1 MEDFIAV
8 EKHRINEE
16 IKAKEVR
23 VISADGEQ
31 LGIMPIKE
39 ALAKAEELNVDLVEI
54 APNADPP
61 VCKLIDYGKFLYQLE
76 KKAKE
81 AKKKQKIV
89 EVKEFKIRPWIDQH
103 DFSYRLDQMKNFL
116 QEGNKVK
123 ITVKFK
129 GRELMHTDMGF
140 ELTNK
145 VIDELKDFCEVE
157 KPAKMEGK
165 NIVVVLTPKKAKK

>member
-1 MEDFIAV
+1 
-8 EKHRINEE
+8 
-16 IKAKEVR
+16 
-23 VISADGEQ
+23 
-31 LGIMPIKE
+31 
-39 ALAKAEELNVDLVEI
+39 
-54 APNADPP
+54 
-61 VCKLIDYGKFLYQLE
+61 
-76 KKAKE
+76 
-81 AKKKQKIV
+81 V
-89 EVKEFKIRPWIDQH
+89 EVKEFKIRPSIDQH

-145 VIDELKDFCEVE
+145 VVNELKDFCEVE

>member
-145 VIDELKDFCEVE
+145 VVNELKDFCEVE

>member
-1 MEDFIAV
+1 VEDFIAV

-145 VIDELKDFCEVE
+145 VVNELKDFCEVE